1 MENQYLGVRFRMLNN
16 EIRRCL
22 DKSIRGGP
30 ELDIPG
36 QNGSNI
42 TCTNRW
48 IIAHLYA
55 SELEGKCVYQRDIE
69 KEFGITRSTASKVL
83 ILLEKKGYVRR
94 EGVSH
99 DARLKKLI
107 LTDKSREISRAMH
120 ESAVKLEQSLIEGF
134 SREELETLCGY
145 LDRVQKNLAATALRK
160 E

>member
-1 MENQYLGVRFRMLNN
+1 MLNN

-22 DKSIRGGP
+22 DKSVRSEP

-36 QNGSNI
+36 EHNNI

-55 SELEGKCVYQRDIE
+55 SELEGRCVYQRDIE

-107 LTDKSREISRAMH
+107 LTDKSREISRTMH
-120 ESAVKLEQSLIEGF
+120 ESAVKIEKSLIDGF
-134 SREELETLCGY
+134 TKEELETLYGY
-145 LDRVQKNLAATALRK
+145 LDRVQKNLDGAALRK

>member
-1 MENQYLGVRFRMLNN
+1 MENLYLCARLRTLNN

-22 DKSIRGGP
+22 DKIIRSGP

-36 QNGSNI
+36 EHGNI

-55 SELEGKCVYQRDIE
+55 SELEGRCVYQRDIE

-83 ILLEKKGYVRR
+83 ILLEKKGYVKR

-107 LTDKSREISRAMH
+107 LTDKSREMSRAMH
-120 ESAVKLEQSLIEGF
+120 ESAVKIEESLIEGF
-134 SREELETLCGY
+134 TKEELETLNGY

>member
-1 MENQYLGVRFRMLNN
+1 MENLYLCARLRTLNN

-22 DKSIRGGP
+22 DKIMRGGA

-36 QNGSNI
+36 EHDNI

-55 SELEGKCVYQRDIE
+55 SELEGRCVYQRDIE

-83 ILLEKKGYVRR
+83 ILLEKKGYVKR

-107 LTDKSREISRAMH
+107 LTDKSRDISRAMH
-120 ESAVKLEQSLIEGF
+120 ESAVEMEQSLIDGF
-134 SREELETLCGY
+134 TKEELDTLRGY
-145 LDRVQKNLAATALRK
+145 LDRVQKNLAAAALRK